1 MGAAGGFGQDAK
13 TMLWLCMV
21 DNAATQEIGY
31 VAKNR
36 DFFEKIPNPI
46 VEAQKLSI

>member
-1 MGAAGGFGQDAK
+1 
-13 TMLWLCMV
+13 MV

-46 VEAQKLSI
+46 VEAQKLSIYY